1 MIMKHQQLLPF
12 EITTDKSNE
21 NNAPSFQSENNTI
34 SSQQYFG
41 RIAVIRTETELEN
54 RGQKPQTI
62 KPQIYIV

>member
-1 MIMKHQQLLPF
+1 MIMKHQQLLSF

-34 SSQQYFG
+34 LSHFG

-54 RGQKPQTI
+54 KGQKSQTM
-62 KPQIYIV
+62 KPHIYIV

>member
-34 SSQQYFG
+34 LSQQYFG
-41 RIAVIRTETELEN
+41 RRAVIRTETELEN
-54 RGQKPQTI
+54 RGQKPQTM
-62 KPQIYIV
+62 KPHI